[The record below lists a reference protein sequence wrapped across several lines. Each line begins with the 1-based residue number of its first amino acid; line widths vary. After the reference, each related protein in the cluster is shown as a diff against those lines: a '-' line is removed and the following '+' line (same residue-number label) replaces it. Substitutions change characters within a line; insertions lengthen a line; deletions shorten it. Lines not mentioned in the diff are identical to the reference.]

1 MIKKFKLFE
10 ERINLGR
17 KMVLPK
23 DVLNIY
29 QIFKSNNYS
38 LFVVGGATRDFILK
52 QEPHDIDLV
61 SNAKPDEIIDILKN
75 KYRLD
80 LQGKQFGVV
89 RVFTK
94 ETPSGI
100 EIASYRTD
108 LAKGRDNKGTNKKVD
123 YENAT
128 IETDAERR
136 DLSQNALY
144 YDIETGDIIDLVGGI
159 EDINK
164 NKIKT
169 VGSAY
174 KRFDEDRL
182 RILRIFRF
190 AARNLS
196 KIDFKTARAIKKDNR
211 LSGISPIDDVS
222 RERIMDM
229 ENGEFMKAIKWSK
242 SHNKPESFN
251 YYLELLWEYNMFDEI
266 FPGLDININDTITTF
281 NLPILFAILF
291 KNNPTKTLSKILPNL
306 KFSSDLT
313 DSIIFLLRFKNEIN
327 DIDKILPL
335 HKERNRIHMQNS
347 TIEEF
352 AEIFDLNGRYVEAFI
367 EFNPRIDAR
376 EIMDRGF
383 KGRDIGLE
391 KDRLELEEF
400 KKLL

>member
-10 ERINLGR
+10 DRINMGR
-17 KMVLPK
+17 RMNLSE
-23 DVLNIY
+23 DILDIY
-29 QIFKSNNYS
+29 QIFKDNNYD

-52 QEPHDIDLV
+52 QDPHDIDLV
-61 SNAKPDEIIDILKN
+61 SNAKPDEIIEILKN

-94 ETPSGI
+94 ETPAGI

-123 YENAT
+123 YDNAT

-159 EDINK
+159 EDIKK

-169 VGSAY
+169 VGSSS

-182 RILRIFRF
+182 RILRVFRF

-242 SHNKPESFN
+242 SHNNPESFN

-266 FPGLDININDTITTF
+266 FPGLDININDEITTF

-291 KNNPTKTLSKILPNL
+291 KNNPIKTLSRILPSL

-327 DIDKILPL
+327 DIDKILSL
-335 HKERNRIHMQNS
+335 HKERNRIHMPNS
-347 TIEEF
+347 IIEEF
-352 AEIFDLNGRYVEAFI
+352 ADIFNLNSKYVDAFLK
-367 EFNPRIDAR
+367 FNPRIDAR
-376 EIMDRGF
+376 EIMALGL
-383 KGRDIGLE
+383 KGKDIGLE
-391 KDRLELEEF
+391 KDRREIEEF